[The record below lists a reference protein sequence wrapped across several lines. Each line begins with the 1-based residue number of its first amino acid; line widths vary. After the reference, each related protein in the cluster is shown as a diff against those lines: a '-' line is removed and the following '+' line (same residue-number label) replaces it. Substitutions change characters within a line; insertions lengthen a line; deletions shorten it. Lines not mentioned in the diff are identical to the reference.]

1 MLWLLLLPRERRYL
15 LTFCRRKGYAQGRQ
29 HLPLISRV
37 LRQFRHGCFLV
48 DLVLQ
53 QAQSAPCPQP
63 IQLCKELSDDT
74 ECDVVH
80 PLEPTHLATRSAR
93 SRVVD
98 AGDVPVMVLYF
109 PVVSPLGIFL
119 GLPGTCAGVP
129 FSAVVFEVRGDIIL
143 TR

>member
-29 HLPLISRV
+29 HLPLISRG

-63 IQLCKELSDDT
+63 IQLCKELSVIPSVT
-74 ECDVVH
+74 SFT
-80 PLEPTHLATRSAR
+80 LSNQPTWLLDLPDPVSSTR
-93 SRVVD
+93 V
-98 AGDVPVMVLYF
+98 
-109 PVVSPLGIFL
+109 
-119 GLPGTCAGVP
+119 TC
-129 FSAVVFEVRGDIIL
+129 R
-143 TR
+143 